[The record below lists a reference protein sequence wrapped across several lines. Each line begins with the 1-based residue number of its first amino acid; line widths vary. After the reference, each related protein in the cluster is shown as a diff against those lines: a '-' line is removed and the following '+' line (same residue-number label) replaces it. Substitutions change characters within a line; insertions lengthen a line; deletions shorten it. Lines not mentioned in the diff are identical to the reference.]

1 MKNLR
6 TCATTVVLLIA
17 AVLVTPLAKG
27 SSQRD
32 ALFVVGTVSIPTLNA
47 SDDAIAANL
56 EQAGYTITVVEAPAS
71 VTADANGKA
80 LVVVSSTVNSGD
92 VGTKFRDVAVPVV
105 VWEQALQDDFMM
117 TGNSGDSDRGTLA
130 GQYDLEI
137 VDPAHPVAA
146 GLSGIVGVVD
156 FEETFSWGNP
166 AAGAVKIAQIAGDP
180 GKFPIYVFEAG
191 TPMFANFIAPA
202 RRVMLF
208 MGNLTFEVISPD
220 GLKLFDAA
228 IDWAGALPPNGPPT
242 ANATITINS
251 PASDAHFAAGADI
264 TITVDA
270 SDPSGPLKKVEYFA
284 QDAKIG
290 ESTSAPYSF
299 NWTSVPAGSYTVSA
313 TAVDRNGLE
322 IPSRA
327 VTLVVGDPPPEV
339 LYVYGTV
346 SIPNLNEADSGVVSR
361 LQKTGFA
368 VRLVE
373 ASSSSTTDAAGTV
386 LIVVSATV
394 NSGDVGTK
402 FRDVEVPAIV
412 WEQAVQD
419 DFQMTGNIGD
429 FDRGTLD
436 GQTEV
441 EIIDSSHPLA
451 AGLSGIV
458 AIANSAETFSWGY
471 PLFNAIPI
479 AQIPADPDKI
489 VIYAY
494 EASELLNDGSA
505 APARRVMLPMGN
517 PTFANLNED
526 GLKLFDAAVKWAVNL
541 AIPLEPVVN
550 SANINISSPSKGA
563 SFASGSDILI
573 RVDATDPNGPIRTVE
588 FFADD
593 IKIGDSTT
601 APFTFTWANVP
612 AGNYSIS
619 VQAVDRQS
627 LIIDAAPVHIVVGTP
642 GPEALLVVGTVS
654 IQALNVSDAA
664 IRTRLDQAGFAV
676 KVVQAPSSTTADSV
690 GKALVV
696 VSSTVNSGDVGVKF
710 RDVNIPVINWEQA
723 LQDDFMMTGNAGD
736 VDRGTLAGQY
746 DLEIVESSHPLA
758 AGLSGIVEVVD
769 FEQSFSWGNPE
780 VSSIVIALVPGDP
793 GKVPFYAY
801 ETGTPMF
808 DGFVAPARRVMLF
821 MGDPTFEVLSPDGLR
836 LFDAAI
842 EWAANLAADPL
853 NFATPVQQSGSFILS
868 WTGNGTLLEASQI
881 MGPWVNAANQANPQ
895 NIPLNQAAKFYRL
908 RQ

>member
-6 TCATTVVLLIA
+6 NNAMTVVSLAA
-17 AVLVTPLAKG
+17 AVLVTTVAMG
-27 SSQRD
+27 SPQRD
-32 ALFVVGTVSIPTLNA
+32 ALFVVGTVSIPVLNA
-47 SDDAIAANL
+47 SDDAIAASL
-56 EQAGYTITVVEAPAS
+56 VQIGYTITVVEAPES
-71 VTADANGKA
+71 VTADANGKV

-137 VDPAHPVAA
+137 VDPVHPLAA

-166 AAGAVKIAQIAGDP
+166 AAGAVKIAQIVGDS
-180 GKFPIYVFEAG
+180 GKVPIYVYEAG

-208 MGNLTFEVISPD
+208 MGNLTFEVMSPD
-220 GLKLFDAA
+220 GLRLFDAA
-228 IDWAGALPPNGPPT
+228 IDWAGALPPNGPPA

-251 PASDAHFAAGADI
+251 PAADANFAAGADI

-290 ESTSAPYSF
+290 ESTTAPYSF
-299 NWTSVPAGSYTVSA
+299 IWTSVPAGSYTVSA

-322 IPSRA
+322 IPSRD
-327 VTLVVGDPPPEV
+327 VKLFVGNPPPEV

-346 SIPNLNEADSGVVSR
+346 SVPNLNEADAGVVSR
-361 LQKTGFA
+361 LQRTGFA

-373 ASSSSTTDAAGTV
+373 APSSTTDDATGKA
-386 LIVVSATV
+386 LIVVSSTV

-402 FRDVEVPAIV
+402 FRDVEVPVIV

-419 DFQMTGNIGD
+419 DFQMTGDIGD

-458 AIANSAETFSWGY
+458 PIVNSAETFSWGY

-479 AQIPADPDKI
+479 AQIPTDPDRI

-494 EASELLNDGSA
+494 EASELLYDGSA

-526 GLKLFDAAVKWAVNL
+526 GLKLFDAAVKWAANL
-541 AIPLEPVVN
+541 ATALEPV
-550 SANINISSPSKGA
+550 INTATVKISSPSKGA
-563 SFASGSDILI
+563 SFASGSDITI

-588 FFADD
+588 FFADED
-593 IKIGDSTT
+593 KIGDSTT
-601 APFTFTWANVP
+601 APFTFTWTDVP
-612 AGNYSIS
+612 VGNYSLS
-619 VQAVDRQS
+619 AKAVDRQS
-627 LIIDAAPVHIVVGTP
+627 LVVESTPVKIVVGTP

-654 IQALNVSDAA
+654 ISTLNASDAA
-664 IRTRLDQAGFAV
+664 IRTRLEQTGFTA
-676 KVVQAPSSTTADSV
+676 KIVQAPASTTADGG
-690 GKALVV
+690 GKALIV
-696 VSSTVNSGDVGVKF
+696 VSSTVNSGDVGAKF

-723 LQDDFMMTGNAGD
+723 LQDDFMMTGNTGD

-746 DLEIVESSHPLA
+746 DLEIVDSSHPLA
-758 AGLSGIVEVVD
+758 AGLNGIVGVVD
-769 FEQSFSWGNPE
+769 FEQSFSWGNPGAGA
-780 VSSIVIALVPGDP
+780 IIIAQIPGDP
-793 GKVPFYAY
+793 GKVPVYAY
-801 ETGTPMF
+801 EAGTPMF
-808 DGFVAPARRVMLF
+808 DGFVAPARRVMFF
-821 MGDPTFEVLSPDGLR
+821 MGDPTFEVLSPDGIR

-842 EWAANLAADPL
+842 EWAANLAAVTL
-853 NFATPVQQSGSFILS
+853 NFATPVLQNGSLTLS
-868 WTGNGTLLEASQI
+868 WTGNGILLEASQI
-881 MGPWVNAANQANPQ
+881 TGPWTNAANQDNPQ
-895 NIPLNQAAKFYRL
+895 NVPVNEAAKFYRL